1 MQFSM
6 ILLYLAGAAM
16 LLLYAVNL
24 VRTGVERAYG
34 GLLRTILGGAKGGVL
49 RSAISGTGMAIML
62 QSSTAVAMLA
72 CGFAASGLLSAAS
85 GLALLLGADLGSALV
100 VRILS
105 FNLGW
110 LIPVCMLAGGI
121 LHLKVAGQKARE
133 TGRIILGIGF
143 VLLSLKLIGEATGPL
158 REAAFLPAISG
169 YLAKDFTTAFLL
181 GIVFTWAIHSSV
193 AAVLM
198 LAAFATQGLVPLEAS
213 VPIMLG
219 ANVGSGLIA
228 FGLSR
233 GLDRKAQRLPL
244 GNLLFRLAGALT
256 ALFAVESFQMPL
268 DTFGGHTGSALV
280 NLHVIFNA
288 ALMVVCLPLTGL
300 MAKLTVQI
308 LPEPAAQADDPL
320 SQHRASV
327 LDGAV
332 VGAPRLALASVTREL
347 LRMGELIQRMYV
359 PIIELYE
366 KGGKEQIA
374 RLRKLDQEVNDAHT
388 GIKLYVAQVN
398 AGGLSPG
405 EAQRGMEL
413 TDVAINLEHI
423 GDIIAKTLLVLAEE
437 RSAKKLRFSDE
448 GWEELSALHE
458 RVMVNLQLA
467 LNVLISNDVASA
479 RQLVA
484 EKEHVRA
491 MERESHERHL
501 HRLQAGKIE
510 SIETSDLHLET
521 LRALKEINSLLVTV
535 AYPLLT
541 QTGDLLSS
549 RLARSA

>member
-6 ILLYLAGAAM
+6 ILLHLAGAAL

-24 VRTGVERAYG
+24 VRTGVERAC
-34 GLLRTILGGAKGGVL
+34 GGVL
-49 RSAISGTGMAIML
+49 RTFLGGARGGTLGSAASGIAMAVML

-72 CGFAASGLLSAAS
+72 CGFAASGLLAAAS

-105 FNLGW
+105 FDLGW
-110 LIPVCMLAGGI
+110 LIPLCILVCGI
-121 LHLKVAGQKARE
+121 LHLKVPGQKARE
-133 TGRIILGIGF
+133 SGRIILGIGF

-169 YLAKDFTTAFLL
+169 YLARDFATAFLI
-181 GIVFTWAIHSSV
+181 GVMFTWAIHSSV

-198 LAAFATQGLVPLEAS
+198 LAAFAGHGLVPLEAA

-233 GLDRKAQRLPL
+233 GLDRKAQRLTA
-244 GNLLFRLAGALT
+244 GNLMFRLAGALA
-256 ALFAVESFQMPL
+256 ALLAVENFGLPL
-268 DTFGGHTGSALV
+268 EFLGSHAGAALV

-288 ALMVVCLPLTGL
+288 GLLVLCLPFAGP
-300 MAKLTVQI
+300 MAKLMTRL
-308 LPEPAAQADDPL
+308 LPDLVASDGSPG
-320 SQHRASV
+320 QHRRSV
-327 LDGAV
+327 LDASV
-332 VGAPRLALASVTREL
+332 VGTPRLALASVTREL
-347 LRMGELIQRMYV
+347 LRMGELIQRMYA
-359 PIIELYE
+359 PIMELYQN
-366 KGGKEQIA
+366 GGREEIQ
-374 RLRKLDQEVNDAHT
+374 RLRKIDEEVNDAHT
-388 GIKLYVAQVN
+388 AIKLYVAQVN
-398 AGGLSPG
+398 AGGLSLD
-405 EAQRGMEL
+405 EAQRGIEL

-437 RSAKKLRFSDE
+437 RAAKKLRFSGD
-448 GWEELSALHE
+448 GWEELRALHE
-458 RVMVNLQLA
+458 RVMENLQLA
-467 LNVLISNDVASA
+467 LNVLISNDVGSA

-484 EKEHVRA
+484 EKEHVRS
-491 MERESHERHL
+491 MERDSHERHL
-501 HRLQAGKIE
+501 GRLQAGKVE

-549 RLARSA
+549 RLARIA

>member
-6 ILLYLAGAAM
+6 ILLHLAGAAL
-16 LLLYAVNL
+16 LLLYAVHL

-34 GLLRTILGGAKGGVL
+34 GVLRIFLGGAKGGVIG
-49 RSAISGTGMAIML
+49 SAASGMAMAVML
-62 QSSTAVAMLA
+62 QGSTAVAMLA
-72 CGFAASGLLSAAS
+72 CGFAASGLLAAAN

-110 LIPVCMLAGGI
+110 LIPVCILVGGI
-121 LHLKVAGQKARE
+121 LHLKVPGQKARE

-143 VLLSLKLIGEATGPL
+143 VLLSLKLIGETTGPL

-169 YLAKDFTTAFLL
+169 YLARDFATAFLL
-181 GIVFTWAIHSSV
+181 GILFTWAIHSSV

-198 LAAFATQGLVPLEAS
+198 LAAFATHGLVPLEAG
-213 VPIMLG
+213 VPMMLG

-244 GNLLFRLAGALT
+244 GNLLFRLGGALA
-256 ALFAVESFQMPL
+256 ALFAVEGIGLPLQSF
-268 DTFGGHTGSALV
+268 GSHAGAALV

-288 ALMVVCLPLTGL
+288 SLLILCLPLAGP
-300 MAKLTVQI
+300 MAKLTMQM
-308 LPEPAAQADDPL
+308 LPEPASTDGAPDQK
-320 SQHRASV
+320 RSV
-327 LDGAV
+327 LDAAV
-332 VGAPRLALASVTREL
+332 VGTPRLALASVTREL
-347 LRMGELIQRMYV
+347 LRMGELIQRMYA
-359 PIIELYE
+359 PIMDLYQN
-366 KGGKEQIA
+366 GGKDQIA
-374 RLRKLDQEVNDAHT
+374 RLRKIDQDVNDAHT

-398 AGGLSPG
+398 AGGLSLD
-405 EAQRGMEL
+405 EAQRGIEL
-413 TDVAINLEHI
+413 TDVAINLEHV

-437 RSAKKLRFSDE
+437 RATMKLRFSGE
-448 GWEELSALHE
+448 GWEELRALHE
-458 RVMVNLQLA
+458 RVMENLQLA

-491 MERESHERHL
+491 MERDSHERHL
-501 HRLQAGKIE
+501 RRLQAGKVE

>member
-6 ILLYLAGAAM
+6 ILLHLAGAAL

-34 GLLRTILGGAKGGVL
+34 GLLRGFLGGAKSGVV
-49 RSAISGTGMAIML
+49 RSAASGVAMAVML

-72 CGFAASGLLSAAS
+72 CGFAASGLLAAAN

-110 LIPVCMLAGGI
+110 LIPVCMLVGGI
-121 LHLKVAGQKARE
+121 LHLKVPGQKARE

-169 YLAKDFTTAFLL
+169 YLAKDFATAFLL
-181 GIVFTWAIHSSV
+181 GIAFTWAIHSSV

-198 LAAFATQGLVPLEAS
+198 LAAFATQGLVPLEAG

-233 GLDRKAQRLPL
+233 GLDKKAQRLPL
-244 GNLLFRLAGALT
+244 GNLLFRLAGALV
-256 ALFAVESFQMPL
+256 ALFAVESFQLPL
-268 DTFGGHTGSALV
+268 DTLGGHTGSALV

-288 ALMVVCLPLTGL
+288 GLLLVCLPLTGL
-300 MAKLTVQI
+300 MAKLTTQM
-308 LPEPAAQADDPL
+308 LPEPTAADDMGQNRP
-320 SQHRASV
+320 SV

-332 VGAPRLALASVTREL
+332 VGTPKLAMASVTREL
-347 LRMGELIQRMYV
+347 LRMGELIQRMYA
-359 PIIELYE
+359 PIIDLYE

-398 AGGLSPG
+398 AGGLSPD
-405 EAQRGMEL
+405 EAQRGIEL

-448 GWEELSALHE
+448 GWEELRALHE
-458 RVMVNLQLA
+458 RVMENLQLA

-491 MERESHERHL
+491 MERDSHERHL
-501 HRLQAGKIE
+501 RRLQAGKVE

-541 QTGDLLSS
+541 QTGDLLAS
-549 RLARSA
+549 RLTRSA